1 MRRLAANGLGSAEI
15 GARFKRAPA
24 HVERILEY
32 ASIPDRRSRDVR
44 GVLRPVE
51 RRLLRARAD
60 GLTPEVLGVQFA
72 RSPGHIR
79 RVLALA
85 DQKVSAGIAPRP

>member
-1 MRRLAANGLGSAEI
+1 MRRLAAEGLGSVEI
-15 GARFKRAPA
+15 GARFKRSPE
-24 HVERILEY
+24 HVNRILEL
-32 ASIPDRRSRDVR
+32 ASLPDRRSRDLR
-44 GVLRPVE
+44 GELRPVE

-60 GLTPEVLGVQFA
+60 GITPEVLGVRFS

-85 DQKVSAGIAPRP
+85 DQKLAGGLARRP